1 MNLTAFAILSPDR
14 PMGCFCFGAGALRF
28 SKGTRSQTNYQLLL
42 VLTWEMRAVPREVWS
57 VQGTLGAYST
67 PLQVLFFTFIT
78 ALLGYNSYVTLLP
91 SYKASL

>member
-14 PMGCFCFGAGALRF
+14 PRGCFSFGAGVLRF

-57 VQGTLGAYST
+57 VQGTLGGLFYS
-67 PLQVLFFTFIT
+67 PPGPFFYIYHSFI
-78 ALLGYNSYVTLLP
+78 GV
-91 SYKASL
+91 